1 MLPLIEGLSDKI
13 RKTKG
18 ATMRST
24 FETATR
30 FAIEE
35 IIKNSG
41 KETKFGVLMTNNA
54 VEKAIDDLYALFQ
67 TSRSLKTRGDQLISG
82 GVFGGAAKPTNPSRS
97 L

>member
-1 MLPLIEGLSDKI
+1 
-13 RKTKG
+13 
-18 ATMRST
+18 MRST

-41 KETKFGVLMTNNA
+41 KETKFGVLMTNGA
-54 VEKAIDDLYALFQ
+54 VEKAIDDLYDFFQ

-82 GVFGGAAKPTNPSRS
+82 GIFGGSPEVAKTRRS